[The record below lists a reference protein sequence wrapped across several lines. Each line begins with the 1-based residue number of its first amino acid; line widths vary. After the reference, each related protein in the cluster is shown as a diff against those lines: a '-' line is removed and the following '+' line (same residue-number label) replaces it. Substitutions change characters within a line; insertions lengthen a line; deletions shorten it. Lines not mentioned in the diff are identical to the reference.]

1 MPFDAILGGGEQSGP
16 RTSRIAL
23 DTNAVLP
30 SLALVLYS
38 GRRLGR
44 LGRKAGDQEHA
55 EERQAMTASLT
66 TIRDICVHCILYPHV
81 LYHRITC
88 FV

>member
-44 LGRKAGDQEHA
+44 SRRAAGDRGHA
-55 EERQAMTASLT
+55 EEREVVRGALQAGG
-66 TIRDICVHCILYPHV
+66 VVYCIPHTDV
-81 LYHRITC
+81 IYTGHY
-88 FV
+88 